1 MQALVII
8 INFWK
13 ESSFSEWEEV
23 NYQESGNKPGSG
35 AEQREGARG
44 RLGTELLAAGTHS
57 ICHVKP
63 CVSFCYT
70 GVFFSPAED
79 LNKYFDFLLL
89 PTITASS
96 YLTYVFFPSENIQVS
111 VGSILR

>member
-1 MQALVII
+1 MRGSGGA
-8 INFWK
+8 
-13 ESSFSEWEEV
+13 
-23 NYQESGNKPGSG
+23 SGNLVPWW
-35 AEQREGARG
+35 
-44 RLGTELLAAGTHS
+44 LGVVEFA
-57 ICHVKP
+57 I

>member
-1 MQALVII
+1 MINKRVVTSLGQRQSSEVGPRDTWGTQMLV
-8 INFWK
+8 
-13 ESSFSEWEEV
+13 
-23 NYQESGNKPGSG
+23 
-35 AEQREGARG
+35 AR
-44 RLGTELLAAGTHS
+44 THS

-63 CVSFCYT
+63 CLSFCYT